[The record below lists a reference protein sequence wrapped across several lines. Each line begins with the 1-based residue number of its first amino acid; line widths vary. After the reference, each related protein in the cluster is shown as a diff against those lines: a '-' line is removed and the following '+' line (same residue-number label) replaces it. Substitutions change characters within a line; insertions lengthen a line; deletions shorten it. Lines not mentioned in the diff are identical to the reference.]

1 MEKLHYKDN
10 SAFSLVEM
18 IAVLFIVS
26 IIIIILSMITISDY
40 SKYEDR
46 MAINEVVSDIYR
58 MQTDS
63 LKYGNT
69 YIDFFTRDNEYMLNS
84 KSNKKWKKIPRNG
97 KVLLRG
103 NTVRFRYRNGNLI
116 SKANTIDVKLSTT
129 AYRIIIHLDS
139 GYVTVDEI

>member
-46 MAINEVVSDIYR
+46 MAINEVVSDIYL

-69 YIDFFTRDNEYMLNS
+69 DIDFFTRDNEYMLNS